1 MTTTTDY
8 ASKCDILNDIWVNYS
23 DYKFVET
30 FIEMN
35 DLGLPMAHFISN
47 GIVESTPLAEQLVNQ
62 SFQEL
67 LELFD
72 YEDEGFTSLSDF
84 GSFA

>member
-1 MTTTTDY
+1 MTTDY
-8 ASKCDILNDIWVNYS
+8 ASKCDILNDIWINYS
-23 DYKFVET
+23 EEEVLQH

-62 SFQEL
+62 SFSWL
-67 LELFD
+67 MDLFD
-72 YEDEGFTSLSDF
+72 IEDTGFKKAEEILSPDL
-84 GSFA
+84 